1 MIKLFRYEG
10 YKIIISEEALALKP
24 FKQIWQRDRTV
35 NKDKAIAELGFIY
48 FFCDPRSDYQY
59 LVDEDE
65 RKEAIKEGE
74 GMPPKWEPDKVVKD
88 AMEFYMSFKPISA
101 LLLEDTRFMVDKFRA
116 KLRSIDFDSLE
127 VKEFK
132 EITSIVK
139 QITPLVKDLDEAEKA
154 LNLEIRNSGKMR
166 GSGEKTIFED
176 DLAI

>member
-65 RKEAIKEGE
+65 RKEAIK
-74 GMPPKWEPDKVVKD
+74 
-88 AMEFYMSFKPISA
+88 
-101 LLLEDTRFMVDKFRA
+101 
-116 KLRSIDFDSLE
+116 
-127 VKEFK
+127 
-132 EITSIVK
+132 
-139 QITPLVKDLDEAEKA
+139 
-154 LNLEIRNSGKMR
+154 
-166 GSGEKTIFED
+166 
-176 DLAI
+176 